1 MRILHTGDLHLDSA
15 FSAFAQKEAEEY
27 RELGRKLLENVF
39 ECAKHEQCQMILIA
53 GDLFDAKFVSNDTRA
68 QFVSLVRRANIPVVI
83 SPGNHDPYS
92 ENSFYSSVQ
101 KEELE
106 NLYIFNAPELQI
118 FDFDELRVRV
128 YGYACVSPVLNENP
142 LLSANMP
149 EDNGYL
155 KIFCGHADMASP
167 ISRYAPISLA
177 ELSRFGFAYSALG
190 HIHNREDKED
200 VGGRI
205 RYCGFAEGRSFDELG
220 EGGVFVVDVD
230 EDSCEAKRIVL
241 SSRAFFAAEVSI
253 PTDAEGVVAR
263 ICNAIRSKQYP
274 SGAHLRLTLTGT
286 ADSQTVKEIKS
297 SQDMI
302 RSETGLE
309 YIEIEDATLPIYDGK
324 YLEKD
329 VTVRGEIYRT
339 LLPKLTS
346 PDGTERKRAVL
357 ALKIALAAIDGNSV
371 FDVVN

>member
-27 RELGRKLLENVF
+27 RELGRNLLKNIF

-68 QFVSLVRRANIPVVI
+68 QFVSLVKGAGIPVVI

-101 KEELE
+101 KEDIE
-106 NLYIFNAPELQI
+106 NLYIFNAPELQV
-118 FDFDELRVRV
+118 FDFDELRTRV
-128 YGYACVSPVLNENP
+128 FGYAFVSPILNENP
-142 LLSANMP
+142 LFTANIP

-155 KIFCGHADMASP
+155 KLFCGHADMSSP

-190 HIHNREDKED
+190 HIHNREEKED
-200 VGGRI
+200 PAGRI

-230 EDSCEAKRIVL
+230 EDSCEARRIVL
-241 SSRAFFAAEVSI
+241 SSRAFFAAEVMI
-253 PTDAEGVVAR
+253 PADAEGVVAR
-263 ICNAIRSKQYP
+263 ICNAIKSKQYP

-286 ADSQTVKEIKS
+286 ADAQTVKEIKN
-297 SQDMI
+297 SQNAI
-302 RSETGLE
+302 CSATGLE
-309 YIEIEDATLPIYDGK
+309 YIEIEDTTLPIYDGK

-346 PDGTERKRAVL
+346 TDSAERKRAVL